1 MLLMLQLTRPSY
13 RSQLTTAIRKL
24 WRITLDFT
32 SSLLIDFYALIYHQK
47 KKKHKRKF
55 LIKLELE
62 K

>member
-1 MLLMLQLTRPSY
+1 MLLMLESTRASY
-13 RSQLTTAIRKL
+13 RSQLTTAIQKL

-32 SSLLIDFYALIYHQK
+32 SSLLIDFYVLIYHQ
-47 KKKHKRKF
+47 KKHKRKF